1 MKAPAGLQWGLSCQ
15 ALPTEQPLN
24 TGGTGKQNCVQQGT
38 QTAAVNGRIAIQME
52 TKEKMWVFL
61 ENKSC
66 IAFFSLFF
74 TFFLFLQPSK
84 KKHIIHVEMWN
95 S

>member
-38 QTAAVNGRIAIQME
+38 QTAAVNGRIAIQMK
-52 TKEKMWVFL
+52 TKEKMWVF
-61 ENKSC
+61 
-66 IAFFSLFF
+66 FFG
-74 TFFLFLQPSK
+74 K
-84 KKHIIHVEMWN
+84 
-95 S
+95 